1 MNIRLFFRSALL
13 STILAYLLIF
23 IGGLVRVS
31 GAGMGCPNWPK
42 CGDNWIPPTNVD
54 FEQFNLTLAW
64 IEFINRSFGAILG
77 ISIIVLCFLSI
88 KYFYSN
94 KKILSI
100 SFLSLFLVITNGVV
114 GGALVWTNLNPFIK
128 TFHMILALA
137 LVSSLSFLT
146 VESYKNLRDKKIILN
161 SASLPNKKIILIF
174 AFLIIIEILLG
185 TGIRTNIEI
194 IQTEFPLLNKSEQL
208 DSIPFYKYFH
218 AFLGFT
224 LLFLSFYLYKKFS
237 NHSLRIIK
245 SLNTFILCM
254 IIVQILLGEL
264 LVFFELPQ
272 LARLFHTWGSSW
284 LVGISVIYYNLID
297 YELA

>member
-54 FEQFNLTLAW
+54 LEQFNLTLAW

-77 ISIIVLCFLSI
+77 ISIIVLCFLSV
-88 KYFYSN
+88 KYFYSD
-94 KKILSI
+94 KRILSI
-100 SFLSLFLVITNGVV
+100 SFLSLFLVIANGVV

-146 VESYKNLRDKKIILN
+146 VEAYKILSVN
-161 SASLPNKKIILIF
+161 KFAHRPSSNINKKIIFIF
-174 AFLIIIEILLG
+174 AICIIIEILLG

-194 IQTEFPLLNKSEQL
+194 IQIEFPLLDKSQQL

-218 AFLGFT
+218 TFMGFT
-224 LLFLSFYLYKKFS
+224 LLFLSFYLYKIFS
-237 NHSLRIIK
+237 NHSLKIIK
-245 SLNTFILCM
+245 SLNIFILCM
-254 IIVQILLGEL
+254 ITVQILLGEL
-264 LVFFELPQ
+264 LVFSELPQ

-284 LVGISVIYYNLID
+284 LVGISVIYYNLVD
-297 YELA
+297 YELV

>member
-13 STILAYLLIF
+13 SAILAYLLIF

-54 FEQFNLTLAW
+54 LEQFNLTLAW

-77 ISIIVLCFLSI
+77 ISIIVLCFLSV
-88 KYFYSN
+88 KYFYSD
-94 KKILSI
+94 KRILSI
-100 SFLSLFLVITNGVV
+100 SFLSLFLVIANGVV

-146 VESYKNLRDKKIILN
+146 VEAYKILSVN
-161 SASLPNKKIILIF
+161 KFAHRPSSNINKKIIFIF
-174 AFLIIIEILLG
+174 AICIIIEILLG

-194 IQTEFPLLNKSEQL
+194 IQIEFPLLDKSQQL

-218 AFLGFT
+218 TFMGFT
-224 LLFLSFYLYKKFS
+224 LLFLSFYLYKIFS
-237 NHSLRIIK
+237 NHSLKIIK
-245 SLNTFILCM
+245 SLNIFILCM
-254 IIVQILLGEL
+254 ITVQILLGEL
-264 LVFFELPQ
+264 LVFSELPQ

-284 LVGISVIYYNLID
+284 LVGISVIYYNLVD